1 MRIRKKGLTGK
12 SGSDSEWIYGF
23 NPVIEALQTDRHIR
37 RIFLSETRH
46 DKIRILKQK
55 AAEKNVQIEKRE
67 ARFFH
72 EMFPKGHQGIAAEV
86 SLKKNM
92 PIESLLEIP
101 AGKNEVPCFLVL
113 DGIEDVRNFGAI
125 LRVAD
130 AAGIHGV
137 VIQSYR
143 SAPVGPETSKASAG
157 AVEHVAICRVTN
169 VKHAIREM
177 QKRDILIIGTDAE
190 AEQTIWDADLTVPLA
205 FVIGS
210 EEKGMRKTVKE
221 KCDLSVRIPMRG
233 AMSSLNVSVATGIIT
248 FELLRQ
254 RLQKLEKY

>member
-1 MRIRKKGLTGK
+1 MRIKKKGPTGK

-23 NPVIEALQTDRHIR
+23 NPVIEALRTDRHIK

-55 AAEKNVQIEKRE
+55 AAEKNIQIEKRE
-67 ARFFH
+67 ARFFQ
-72 EMFPKGHQGIAAEV
+72 ETFPKGHQGIAAEV
-86 SLKKNM
+86 SLKKNI
-92 PIESLLEIP
+92 PIERLLDIS
-101 AGKNEVPCFLVL
+101 AGKKEVPCFLVL

-157 AVEHVAICRVTN
+157 AVEHVSICRVTN
-169 VKHAIREM
+169 IKHAIREM
-177 QKRDILIIGTDAE
+177 QKSGILIIGTDAE
-190 AEQTIWDADLTVPLA
+190 AEKTVWDADLTVPLA

-210 EEKGMRKTVKE
+210 EEKGMRRTVKE
-221 KCDLSVRIPMRG
+221 NCDLSVRIPMQG
-233 AMSSLNVSVATGIIT
+233 VMNSLNVSVATGIVA

-254 RLQKLEKY
+254 RLQQS